1 MAADRNEAIPLL
13 PYKKLQDIYVLC
25 VKADGDSRLPQA

>member
-1 MAADRNEAIPLL
+1 MAATGMRQSPLQ